1 MSFSYRRYHTDLQR
15 LQEQDA
21 EIHRLEQES
30 IDQKRRINELVE
42 QDAEIHRL
50 EQESIDQ
57 KRRINELVEQMQLRD
72 EEQERKVAQLRRD
85 LQDQDDE
92 MIEAEQT
99 IQMLIRDVQVAREV
113 ASRAEKAQ
121 REAEADQML
130 RHVLRDSDDEGTQS
144 VTEGQL
150 RSELRQMTNAEQ
162 QSSHRVSE
170 LEQELA
176 VLRDAAEMLSVE
188 LQASKNKRHEME
200 LNEVQTIQELE
211 VTKTKADEEIERWK
225 AMANLHQELVA
236 TLQIQVKALRSD
248 KDNLENAIALC
259 QRSADKR
266 LQVLER
272 DRNTIKAENAQLL
285 TESTSIRQELEAISL
300 KLREFEEENV
310 GETAELEKELERR
323 LVKAEMHQEQLASR
337 IVKVEQKFVSTTLMT
352 EAADQN
358 QRKESEEQFITEKN
372 ELLQQLEE
380 ERRQSNELK
389 CSAAMLK
396 KAVESALQEL
406 KNVEIELR
414 EISGDCSYID
424 GQHESLVDLAKQVVA
439 EFKRHDG
446 ASMEAVVASMQVQ
459 CLTSSMHAHL
469 NRLCALREQQKA
481 HFTLPSTS
489 GNDNASES
497 AATSFDIFNNQDG
510 AVDIRAACDERSRS
524 E

>member
-57 KRRINELVEQMQLRD
+57 KRRINELVEQMQLMD

-225 AMANLHQELVA
+225 AMANLHQEL
-236 TLQIQVKALRSD
+236 
-248 KDNLENAIALC
+248 
-259 QRSADKR
+259 RSADKR

-481 HFTLPSTS
+481 HFTSPSTS